1 MVNDPNPKDPDRWA
15 RLRFA
20 IIGPLLAAPAAAGEL
35 KKAIQELAAKFWQH
49 PVSGERVQFS
59 FSSIERWF
67 YAARKAQD
75 PVAALRR
82 QRRSDAGRQSLGEP
96 LIRALRALYRQY
108 PSWSIRL
115 LYDNLAVLVAENS
128 VLEPLL
134 SYATIR
140 RYLKANGLRRKKT
153 PRRQTAG
160 ALQAQQRLESHEVRS
175 FETEHSLSL
184 IHLDFHHGSRKVL
197 IPSGGW
203 VTPLLLGVIDDYSRL
218 IVHLQWYLEE
228 TAKALV
234 HGVTQAFQRYG
245 LPRAVLSDNGSAMVS
260 AEFTQGLHV
269 LGIVHATTLPY
280 AAYQN
285 GKQETVWT
293 QVEGRLMA
301 MLEQVEDLTLEMLN
315 EITQV
320 WVEYDYNQD
329 THEEI
334 GTWPLRR
341 FLDGPN
347 VARSCPD
354 SQTLRRAFRCQVNR
368 RQRRSDGTFSLQGQR
383 FEVPSRYRH
392 LEDLRVSYA
401 RWDLTAV
408 DLIDPETLKVLCP
421 LYPLDKAANANGL
434 RRVLD
439 VDPVD
444 LILPIQPIATHQG
457 LPPLLRKMMAD
468 FAATGKPPAYI
479 PMREQKINSKKNG
492 EDNS

>member
-1 MVNDPNPKDPDRWA
+1 MVNDTNRKDPDRWA

-49 PVSGERVQFS
+49 PVSGERVQFG

-82 QRRSDAGRQSLGEP
+82 KRRSDAGRQFLGEP
-96 LIRALRALYRQY
+96 LIRALRALYQQY
-108 PSWSIRL
+108 SSWSVRL
-115 LYDNLAVLVAENS
+115 LYDNLAVLVAEDP
-128 VLEPLL
+128 VLGPLR

-140 RYLKANGLRRKKT
+140 RYMKANGLQRKKK
-153 PRRQTAG
+153 PRKQTAG
-160 ALQAQQRLESHEVRS
+160 ALQAQQRLESREVRS
-175 FETEHSLSL
+175 YETEHSLSL
-184 IHLDFHHGSRKVL
+184 LHLDFHHGSKKVL
-197 IPSGGW
+197 VPSGQW

-234 HGVTQAFQRYG
+234 HGVSQAFQRYG

-260 AEFTQGLHV
+260 DEFKQGLHV
-269 LGIVHATTLPY
+269 LGIVHETTLPY
-280 AAYQN
+280 SPYQN

-301 MLEQVEDLTLEMLN
+301 MLEKVEDLTLEMLN
-315 EITQV
+315 EMTQV

-341 FLDGPN
+341 FLDGPT
-347 VARSCPD
+347 VARNCPD

-421 LYPLDKAANANGL
+421 LYPLDKAANANGY
-434 RRVLD
+434 RRLLD

-444 LILPIQPIATHQG
+444 LMLPIQPIATHQG

-468 FAATGKPPAYI
+468 FAATGKPPAYL
-479 PMREQKINSKKNG
+479 PMREQKIHSKKNG
-492 EDNS
+492 EDPS